1 MPSRFR
7 VRLPRATPIPG
18 YNVVVLGIRTG
29 TGLRWEFDG
38 ALKEDVAA
46 TMMAMAVT
54 DGRHSF
60 NKGRDL
66 GIERAFGVA
75 G

>member
-1 MPSRFR
+1 MSDRWR
-7 VRLPRATPIPG
+7 VRLPRATPVPG
-18 YNVVVLGIRTG
+18 YNVVVIGIRTG

-54 DGRHSF
+54 DGRYSF

-66 GIERAFGVA
+66 GIEAAFA
-75 G
+75 PA